1 MRPKARRRARSSAL
15 PGARLLAIPRALPEA
30 QGAHVAQSESD
41 RKGERGRERFSL
53 SRQSHVGHCHHSCWQ
68 CPFGVPARCLVAL
81 HRGVLREGMGC
92 RQMIFTMKTVVE
104 PQVEDI
110 NVPLT
115 GNMMQNIMKR
125 PSAGWNIEFHVL
137 DTDTSH
143 SITYRFTGT
152 RLSAPVEPQRLSDDD
167 LQYLYAMRNELNRIL
182 GDE

>member
-1 MRPKARRRARSSAL
+1 
-15 PGARLLAIPRALPEA
+15 
-30 QGAHVAQSESD
+30 
-41 RKGERGRERFSL
+41 
-53 SRQSHVGHCHHSCWQ
+53 
-68 CPFGVPARCLVAL
+68 
-81 HRGVLREGMGC
+81 
-92 RQMIFTMKTVVE
+92 MIFTMKTVVE